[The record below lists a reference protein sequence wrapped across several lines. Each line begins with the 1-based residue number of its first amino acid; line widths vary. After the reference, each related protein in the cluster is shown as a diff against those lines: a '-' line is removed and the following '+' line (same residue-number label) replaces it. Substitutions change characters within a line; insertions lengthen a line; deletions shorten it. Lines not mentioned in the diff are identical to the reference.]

1 MALKKGHTKKRK
13 NQMNKKRGG
22 AKSKQ
27 SRKAIRPIDRKRSN
41 KQRGGVGLIG
51 IPQYSPGGTAL
62 TTTDFDS
69 VVPFGRYAP
78 RLSYGTWSSGMCQK

>member
-13 NQMNKKRGG
+13 TQVNKRRGG
-22 AKSKQ
+22 AKSRQ
-27 SRKAIRPIDRKRSN
+27 SRKAVTRNNRKRVN
-41 KQRGGVGLIG
+41 KQKGGVGLIG
-51 IPQYSPGGTAL
+51 IPQHSPGGTAL